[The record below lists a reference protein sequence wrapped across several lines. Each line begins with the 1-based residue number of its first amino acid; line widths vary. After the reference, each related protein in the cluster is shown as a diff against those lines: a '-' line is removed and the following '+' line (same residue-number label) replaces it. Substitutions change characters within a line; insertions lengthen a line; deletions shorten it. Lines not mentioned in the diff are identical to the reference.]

1 MAGRV
6 PARNLAVCED
16 MIMTA
21 SRSEVI
27 DEILKPHKGRK
38 RSPADAADE
47 ILQRIRCNGGYI
59 DPAVTAAGVSRASF
73 YRYRAANPEYDDQLQ
88 VALAEGVRVRLP
100 MLEATAFQRAT
111 VGHAIP
117 VYAPD
122 HMWQDDDDAESGRLD
137 PEKAMQLALTS
148 RNIIGWKHVSP
159 SDALLAKMLGAEDR
173 DKYNPPKVNINVDS
187 SKGNQQ
193 EVLRT
198 AMKEACERRGIP
210 FKDHLFDDA
219 MIRLGNQGKK
229 YELPVETA
237 AVEPEEPEPD
247 FLINADDN

>member
-1 MAGRV
+1 MS
-6 PARNLAVCED
+6 
-16 MIMTA
+16 IS
-21 SRSEVI
+21 SRSEII
-27 DEILKPHKGRK
+27 DAILKPKAGRK
-38 RSPADAADE
+38 RRPEDAAQE
-47 ILQRIRCNGGYI
+47 ILDRVRANGGYVE
-59 DPAVTAAGVSRASF
+59 PAVTAAGVSRASF

-122 HMWQDDDDAESGRLD
+122 HQWQDDDDAESGRMD

-187 SKGNQQ
+187 GKGNQQ

-219 MIRLGNQGKK
+219 MIRLGNQGKQK
-229 YELPVETA
+229 QYELPAEATV
-237 AVEPEEPEPD
+237 VEPEEPEPD